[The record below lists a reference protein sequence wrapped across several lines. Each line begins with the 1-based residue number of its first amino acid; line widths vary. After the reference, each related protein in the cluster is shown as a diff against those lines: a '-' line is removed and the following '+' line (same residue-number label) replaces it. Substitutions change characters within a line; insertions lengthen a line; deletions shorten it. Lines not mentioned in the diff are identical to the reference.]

1 MAKCCNCNIDEDR
14 SKLDGHWQHCISY
27 DCDACAFKDNLAE
40 ICGQLMQDKDNIYNI
55 YYTNSLL

>member
-27 DCDACAFKDNLAE
+27 DCDACPFKDNLAE